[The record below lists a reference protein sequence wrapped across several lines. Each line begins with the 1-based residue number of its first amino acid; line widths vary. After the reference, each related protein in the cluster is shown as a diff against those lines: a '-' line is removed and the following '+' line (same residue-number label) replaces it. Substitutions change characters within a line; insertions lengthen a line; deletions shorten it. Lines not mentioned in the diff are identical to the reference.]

1 MSQTGPPEENS
12 GDRQEPEQE
21 YPLAPQDA
29 DTAQEESTVPPL
41 FPTSYHQE
49 PPSEG
54 PFQFS
59 LSEALVLLVVLSLL
73 LGVMRTVPRTWAAF
87 LTGIVVFLSLVLMS
101 LLRLERPIFHLGW
114 WALLVVY
121 VLLCIAAMVAGS

>member
-1 MSQTGPPEENS
+1 MSQADSPEEDS
-12 GDRQEPEQE
+12 GDREEPEQE
-21 YPLAPQDA
+21 YPLAPQDP
-29 DTAQEESTVPPL
+29 DTREEEPTVPPL
-41 FPTSYHQE
+41 FPTSPQEE
-49 PPSEG
+49 PPGEG

-59 LSEALVLLVVLSLL
+59 LSEALVLLVILSLL

-87 LTGIVVFLSLVLMS
+87 LTGIVVFLSLLMMS

-121 VLLCIAAMVAGS
+121 VLLCIAAMATRN

>member
-1 MSQTGPPEENS
+1 MSQADSPEEKS

-21 YPLAPQDA
+21 YPLAPADA
-29 DTAQEESTVPPL
+29 NATRDEPVVPPL
-41 FPTSYHQE
+41 FPPASREE

-59 LSEALVLLVVLSLL
+59 LTEALVLLAILAML
-73 LGVMRTVPRTWAAF
+73 LGVMRTFPRTWAAF
-87 LTGIVVFLSLVLMS
+87 LTGIVVFLSLVIMS
-101 LLRLERPIFHLGW
+101 LLKLERPIFHLGW

-121 VLLCIAAMVAGS
+121 VLLCIAAMVTGN

>member
-1 MSQTGPPEENS
+1 MSQAGSPEEDS

-21 YPLAPQDA
+21 YPLAPPDESA
-29 DTAQEESTVPPL
+29 TGEEPVVPPL

-59 LSEALVLLVVLSLL
+59 LSEALVLLVILALL

-87 LTGIVVFLSLVLMS
+87 LTGVMVFLSLVIMS
-101 LLRLERPIFHLGW
+101 LLKLERPIFHLGW

-121 VLLCIAAMVAGS
+121 VLLCIAAMFAGN

>member
-29 DTAQEESTVPPL
+29 DTAQEEPTVPPL
-41 FPTSYHQE
+41 FPASYHQE
-49 PPSEG
+49 PPSES

-59 LSEALVLLVVLSLL
+59 LSEALVLLVILSLL
-73 LGVMRTVPRTWAAF
+73 LGVMGTVPRTWAAF
-87 LTGIVVFLSLVLMS
+87 LTGIVVFLSLVIMS
-101 LLRLERPIFHLGW
+101 LLKLERPIFHLGW

-121 VLLCIAAMVAGS
+121 VLLCIAAMVMGD